1 LPAEEFNTT
10 PAMAQS
16 NPFLLA
22 AENSSNLLPLLRSNT
37 SFASK
42 QDEHGYS
49 LLHAAASYNHID
61 LLRSLVNEFQVD
73 VNLKDE
79 DGETCLFVTETVPI
93 AQCLVEE
100 LHIDVEI
107 RSDEGMTAAEK
118 IAYEGDFPE
127 VAAYLQSVGG
137 GQMNGNSTFREI
149 LGSSS
154 NHPPPLPPNVTIDVA
169 TLADQPLDDE
179 AQEPD
184 PEFKRRIEALA
195 AKDNFHSE
203 EGQRE
208 LRDLIT
214 DAVHGVGDNRDVR
227 RRVA

>member
-1 LPAEEFNTT
+1 
-10 PAMAQS
+10 MAQS

-22 AENSSNLLPLLRSNT
+22 AENSSDLLPLLRSNT
-37 SFASK
+37 SFAST

-61 LLRSLVNEFQVD
+61 LLRSLVDEFHVD

-107 RSDEGMTAAEK
+107 RSYEGMTAAEK
-118 IAYEGDFPE
+118 IAHEGDFPE
-127 VAAYLQSVGG
+127 VAAHLQSVGG
-137 GQMNGNSTFREI
+137 GQMNGSSTFREA

-154 NHPPPLPPNVTIDVA
+154 IHPPPLPPNVTVNVG
-169 TLADQPLDDE
+169 TLADQPLDGE
-179 AQEPD
+179 GQEPD

-208 LRDLIT
+208 LRNLIT
-214 DAVHGVGDNRDVR
+214 DAVHGVGNNRDVR
-227 RRVA
+227 RRVD

>member
-1 LPAEEFNTT
+1 
-10 PAMAQS
+10 MAQS

-37 SFASK
+37 SVASK

-49 LLHAAASYNHID
+49 LLHAAASYHHID
-61 LLRSLVNEFQVD
+61 LLRSLVNEFHVD

-93 AQCLVEE
+93 AQCLVDE
-100 LHIDVEI
+100 LHVDVDL
-107 RSDEGMTAAEK
+107 RNHEGMTAAEK
-118 IAYEGDFPE
+118 IAHEGDFPE

-137 GQMNGNSTFREI
+137 GQTNGSAIVREAFESPST
-149 LGSSS
+149 
-154 NHPPPLPPNVTIDVA
+154 HPPPLPPNVTVNVG
-169 TLADQPLDDE
+169 TLADPPLDDDS
-179 AQEPD
+179 QEPD

-203 EGQRE
+203 EVQRE
-208 LRDLIT
+208 LRDLIA
-214 DAVHGVGDNRDVR
+214 DAIRGVGDNRDVR
-227 RRVA
+227 RRVN

>member
-1 LPAEEFNTT
+1 
-10 PAMAQS
+10 MAQS

-61 LLRSLVNEFQVD
+61 LLRSLVNEFHVD

-93 AQCLVEE
+93 AQCLIEE

-107 RSDEGMTAAEK
+107 RSYEGMTAAEK
-118 IAYEGDFPE
+118 IAHEGDFPE
-127 VAAYLQSVGG
+127 VAAYLKSVGA
-137 GQMNGNSTFREI
+137 GQMNG
-149 LGSSS
+149 SSS
-154 NHPPPLPPNVTIDVA
+154 THPPPLPPNVTVNVG

-208 LRDLIT
+208 LRNLIA

-227 RRVA
+227 RRVD